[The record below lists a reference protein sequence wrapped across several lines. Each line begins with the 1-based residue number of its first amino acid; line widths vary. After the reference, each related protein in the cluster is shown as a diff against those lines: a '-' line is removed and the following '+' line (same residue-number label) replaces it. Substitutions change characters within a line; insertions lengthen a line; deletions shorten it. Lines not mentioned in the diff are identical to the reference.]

1 MTAYYNE
8 FDPKAAAWLRELI
21 AQGHVAPGE
30 VDERSITDVRPDEL
44 LGFTQCH
51 FFAGIGGWSLA
62 LRLAGWPDDR
72 PVWTG
77 SCPCQ
82 PFSAAGKQK
91 GKSDDR
97 HLWPHWFRLIREC
110 APDAIHGEQV
120 AGAIKHGW
128 LDDVQADLEK
138 ENYACGPVV
147 LPACGFGAPHMR
159 QRLWFVAKRLGDSAS
174 RGRGVSG
181 DEAQPGR
188 SGYLDGSGDT
198 LSELGNSSRQ
208 GLQERVSDG
217 RIQSEA
223 MEPQQGEAAICGSD
237 AGKLADTDG
246 RDASAERKQ
255 CSREQRQQ
263 PQDGSAGK
271 LAHSAV
277 QRHDG
282 GRASEAG
289 DELSE
294 VERSERFCDADRMGE
309 SESIRPEVRERG
321 HSKLHRYGF
330 DETSGDLRPG
340 PTNGQWRNADWLG
353 CTDGKWRPVEP
364 GTFPLAHG
372 LPARVGRLRGYGNA
386 IVPQAAAEVI
396 GAFMDFERIE
406 I

>member
-263 PQDGSAGK
+263 SNDDFTF
-271 LAHSAV
+271 
-277 QRHDG
+277 DG
-282 GRASEAG
+282 GSPAP
-289 DELSE
+289 
-294 VERSERFCDADRMGE
+294 
-309 SESIRPEVRERG
+309 IN
-321 HSKLHRYGF
+321 GF
-330 DETSGDLRPG
+330 
-340 PTNGQWRNADWLG
+340 WRDADWLG
-353 CTDGKWRPVEP
+353 CRDGKWRPVEP
-364 GTFPLAHG
+364 GLKPLVNGAA
-372 LPARVGRLRGYGNA
+372 ARVVRLRGYGNA
-386 IVPQAAAEVI
+386 INAKQAQ
-396 GAFMDFERIE
+396 AFIE
-406 I
+406 SYIELMEEA